1 MPCVNFPAALAPELY
16 RTGVNSTEPEEE
28 EEEYSDDSL
37 AEDESPTKTAR
48 VTARLAELAAGWN
61 DDSGGGGTL
70 VELDSLFV
78 DTEPATEPQPSLVL
92 DSLEP
97 VASEP
102 LRLMNE
108 LRILQEEMKQLTTTL
123 QEDTSPDIAGSVLT
137 PVPEIDELPT
147 PVAACLPSPRS
158 KLPVRYS
165 PTSPR
170 PLPASTPSPP
180 LGARSMWIPATEPS
194 TLAPPPV
201 LRSSISSARLS
212 LKSSR
217 ASSPRFESSSQQ
229 ARS

>member
-1 MPCVNFPAALAPELY
+1 M
-16 RTGVNSTEPEEE
+16 
-28 EEEYSDDSL
+28 
-37 AEDESPTKTAR
+37 
-48 VTARLAELAAGWN
+48 TARLAELAAGWN

-194 TLAPPPV
+194 TLDPPPV